1 MKKPSLFLF
10 FYFFFR
16 WKGVEKVLLA
26 GIDSELSSELSPPQ
40 REEGE
45 RAAFLL
51 LFFLWTRRRERERER
66 V

>member
-40 REEGE
+40 RG
-45 RAAFLL
+45 
-51 LFFLWTRRRERERER
+51 RRESGFFTTFFSLD
-66 V
+66 